1 MAGCGASFDP
11 KKYKEWLPPKSREAL
26 EKLQAEKE
34 LEMAFE
40 GVEGF
45 EKCPYVLMSRLQS
58 SMSL

>member
-1 MAGCGASFDP
+1 MAGCRGSFDP
-11 KKYKEWLPPKSREAL
+11 ENYKEWLPTKSREAL

-45 EKCPYVLMSRLQS
+45 EKCPYVLVSSRQS
-58 SMSL
+58 